1 MQKEAKVINEAYF
14 IYLYKIKRM
23 KKTKHSDVFHAKT
36 KLIDISDGEEL
47 IALINEQEAMEYGI
61 SPMDKISVMYKW
73 QEIILNADLTHKFVK
88 PGQLGLFKDV
98 YKKYNIKENEVISI
112 HFTQHSTASL
122 EALKKWLNKKRL
134 NQQEIFEIM
143 KDISQNRFTDIL
155 TTYFSSMGFFLPSKD
170 EDLYR
175 MAKAMAEAGEMLHFD
190 GIVADKHCM
199 GGVPWN
205 ETTMI
210 MIPLLTSLGIKMPKT
225 FSKAITT
232 PAATGEC
239 VSVLMD
245 ISFNKKE
252 IQDLVK
258 KNNCCLIRGGGL
270 DLAPADEKLIKVAYP
285 LSMQSYSRT
294 VVSIMAKKYAMGI
307 NHSLID
313 IPVGPSA
320 KVPDMKTARRLKK
333 KYEYVGKKLGMK
345 VHVEITDALQPI
357 GAGIGAVLQVREV
370 LRVLQQHTARPMDL
384 EKKAVYLASKI
395 IELVGMAKG
404 KDAQKLA
411 YGQLISGKARA
422 MMQKIITAQHGDPKV
437 TSEGLEIAHITKD
450 FVAEKA
456 GKVKEIDM
464 KIVNMTAR
472 TLGSPLD
479 LQAGLYLH
487 KKLGDAVK
495 KGEVMYTMY
504 ANDENKI
511 RLAKEFLDEKKMYL
525 IS

>member
-1 MQKEAKVINEAYF
+1 
-14 IYLYKIKRM
+14 M
-23 KKTKHSDVFHAKT
+23 KKTKTANKAMFTART
-36 KLIDISDGEEL
+36 KIVDIHEGEEL
-47 IALINEQEAMEYGI
+47 TVLINEQDAWEHGI
-61 SPMDKISVMYKW
+61 TSMDKVSIIYDSKEFVFDVSLSSHFVQRGEIGIYEEVKEKYK
-73 QEIILNADLTHKFVK
+73 IKS
-88 PGQLGLFKDV
+88 GQLV
-98 YKKYNIKENEVISI
+98 TVA
-112 HFTQHSTASL
+112 FTQNTSESL
-122 EALKKWLNKKRL
+122 DALKKWLTGKRL
-134 NQQEIFEIM
+134 NQKEIFAIM
-143 KDISQNRFTDIL
+143 KDISNNRFTDIL
-155 TTYFSSMGFFLPSKD
+155 TTYFSAMGFFFPSKD

-175 MAKAMAEAGEMLHFD
+175 MAKAMAETGEMLHFP
-190 GIVADKHCM
+190 GVVADKHCM
-199 GGVPWN
+199 GGVPGN

-245 ISFNKKE
+245 ISFSKKE
-252 IQDLVK
+252 IEYLVK
-258 KNNCCLIRGGGL
+258 KNNCCLVRGWWL

-294 VVSIMAKKYAMGI
+294 IVSIMAKKYAMGI

-313 IPVGPSA
+313 IPVWPSA
-320 KVPDMKTARRLKK
+320 KVPDMKTAKRLKQ

-345 VHVEITDALQPI
+345 VHVEITPALQPI
-357 GAGIGAVLQVREV
+357 GAGVGAVLQVREV
-370 LRVLQQHTARPMDL
+370 LRVLQQHPNRPLDL

-404 KDAQKLA
+404 KDAEKLA

-422 MMQKIITAQHGDPKV
+422 MMQKIISAQHGDPKV
-437 TSEGLEIAHITKD
+437 KSEKLKLAKIQKD
-450 FVAEKA
+450 IVAEKS

-464 KIVNMTAR
+464 KVVNIAAR

-495 KGEVMYTMY
+495 KGELIYTMY
-504 ANDENKI
+504 ANDESKI
-511 RLAKEFLDEKKMYL
+511 KLAKEFLDEKKMYV
-525 IS
+525 IA

>member
-1 MQKEAKVINEAYF
+1 
-14 IYLYKIKRM
+14 M
-23 KKTKHSDVFHAKT
+23 KNFFTAKT
-36 KLIDISDGEEL
+36 KIIDIHEGENLEV
-47 IALINEQEAMEYGI
+47 LINEQDAREEGI
-61 SPMDKISVMYKW
+61 TSMDKVSLVYDNKEFVFDVSLSSHFVQRWEVGIFEDIREKY
-73 QEIILNADLTHKFVK
+73 EIPAGQFVT
-88 PGQLGLFKDV
+88 V
-98 YKKYNIKENEVISI
+98 S
-112 HFTQHSTASL
+112 FTKNSSESL
-122 EALKKWLNKKRL
+122 DALKKWLTGKRL
-134 NQQEIFEIM
+134 NKQEILAIM
-143 KDISQNRFTDIL
+143 KDISNNRFTDIL
-155 TTYFSSMGFFLPSKD
+155 TTYFSAMGFFFPSQD

-175 MAKAMAEAGEMLHFD
+175 MAEAMAKTWEMLHFP

-199 GGVPWN
+199 GGVPGN

-245 ISFNKKE
+245 ISFSKKE
-252 IQDLVK
+252 IEALVK
-258 KNNCCLIRGGGL
+258 KNNCCLVRGGGL

-294 VVSIMAKKYAMGI
+294 IVSIMAKKYAMGI

-313 IPVGPSA
+313 IPVGPTA
-320 KVPDMKTARRLKK
+320 KVPDMKTAKWLKK

-345 VHVEITDALQPI
+345 VHVEMTPALEPI
-357 GAGIGAVLQVREV
+357 GAGVGAVLQVREV
-370 LRVLQQHTARPMDL
+370 LRVLQQHEKRPMDL

-404 KDAQKLA
+404 KEAEKLA

-422 MMQKIITAQHGDPKV
+422 MMQKIIGAQHGDPKV
-437 TSEGLEIAHITKD
+437 LSETLKLAKIQKNI
-450 FVAEKA
+450 VAEKS
-456 GKVKEIDM
+456 GTVKNIDM
-464 KIVNMTAR
+464 KIVNVATR

-479 LQAGLYLH
+479 LQAWLYLH
-487 KKLGDAVK
+487 KKLGDSVK

-504 ANDENKI
+504 ANDESKI
-511 RLAKEFLDEKKMYL
+511 RLTKEFLDEKKMYN
-525 IS
+525 IA

>member
-1 MQKEAKVINEAYF
+1 MS
-14 IYLYKIKRM
+14 
-23 KKTKHSDVFHAKT
+23 KTKTNKAMFTAKT
-36 KLIDISDGEEL
+36 KIIDIHEGENLEV
-47 IALINEQEAMEYGI
+47 LINEQDAREEGI
-61 SPMDKISVMYKW
+61 TSMDKVSLVYDNKEFVFDVSLSSHLIQRGEVGIFEDIREKYKMKSG
-73 QEIILNADLTHKFVK
+73 QFVT
-88 PGQLGLFKDV
+88 V
-98 YKKYNIKENEVISI
+98 S
-112 HFTQHSTASL
+112 FTKNSSESL
-122 EALKKWLNKKRL
+122 DALKKWLNGKRL
-134 NQQEIFEIM
+134 NKQEILAIM
-143 KDISQNRFTDIL
+143 KDISNNRFTDIL
-155 TTYFSSMGFFLPSKD
+155 TTYFSAMGFFLPSKD

-175 MAKAMAEAGEMLHFD
+175 MAEAMAKTGEMLHFP
-190 GIVADKHCM
+190 GVVADKHCM
-199 GGVPWN
+199 WGVPGN

-245 ISFNKKE
+245 ISFSKKE
-252 IQDLVK
+252 IEALVK
-258 KNNCCLIRGGGL
+258 KNNCCLVRGGGL

-294 VVSIMAKKYAMGI
+294 IVSIMAKKYAMGI

-313 IPVGPSA
+313 IPVWPSA
-320 KVPDMKTARRLKK
+320 KVPDMKTANMLKK

-345 VHVEITDALQPI
+345 VHVEITPALQPI
-357 GAGIGAVLQVREV
+357 GSGVGAVLQVREV
-370 LRVLQQHTARPMDL
+370 LRVLQQHTKRPMDL

-404 KDAQKLA
+404 KDAEKLA

-422 MMQKIITAQHGDPKV
+422 MMEKIISAQHGDPHVK
-437 TSEGLEIAHITKD
+437 SEGLKLAKIAKEI
-450 FVAEKA
+450 VAEKT

-464 KIVNMTAR
+464 KVVNVAAR

-487 KKLGDAVK
+487 KKLGDTVK
-495 KGEVMYTMY
+495 KGEVIYTMY
-504 ANDENKI
+504 ANDESKI
-511 RLAKEFLDEKKMYL
+511 RLTKEFLDDKKMYV